1 MKCKYFQTKNARAL
15 PPVYRYLVLQKQKI
29 DPAAAPASDHVFTTH
44 HGKAFPSSHPFIF
57 SSICDPY
64 ALPTQPESSADF
76 ESYAVQ
82 SIRFMGKNSVFEKIS
97 KGPNCH
103 LDERT

>member
-1 MKCKYFQTKNARAL
+1 MPDA
-15 PPVYRYLVLQKQKI
+15 
-29 DPAAAPASDHVFTTH
+29 PAAATPSARKKLPFSTTH

-57 SSICDPY
+57 TSSCDPY

-82 SIRFMGKNSVFEKIS
+82 SIRFMGNNSVFEKIS

>member
-1 MKCKYFQTKNARAL
+1 MPDA
-15 PPVYRYLVLQKQKI
+15 
-29 DPAAAPASDHVFTTH
+29 PAAATPSARKKLPFSTTH

-57 SSICDPY
+57 TSSCDPY

-82 SIRFMGKNSVFEKIS
+82 SIRFMSNNFLCLRNIKGTELSSGRTDMITFSYSSYKILETNSMKE
-97 KGPNCH
+97 N
-103 LDERT
+103 E